1 MTAPAP
7 AERPPEP
14 APAGDLAD
22 ARHVVDQLIEE
33 RAGGLMSNP
42 ALWCAVRA
50 VFYPILGYRKAVRIA
65 DTMRPM
71 GGREALDWSAE
82 FLSMEVDVAGIEAVP
97 ATGPCVITANHPGGI
112 ADGIALHQVLR
123 ERRPDA
129 VYFANRDAIRV
140 CAGLADHVIPV
151 EWRDEHRSREKTR
164 ETLKQSVSAF
174 KDGRCVVVFP
184 AGRMSVWDWRERRL
198 VEQAW
203 MPTAIGLARKF
214 SAPLVPLGVRQRM
227 SLMFYG
233 LGQLSEEL
241 KHMTV
246 FHELLAKRGA
256 RYRLRFGARLDP
268 HGLPGD
274 DAAATE
280 ALRRESERLALDL
293 DVPPLKSPT
302 T

>member
-1 MTAPAP
+1 MTAPKLVSPSDNADDP
-7 AERPPEP
+7 L
-14 APAGDLAD
+14 AG

-42 ALWCAVRA
+42 QVWRLVKA
-50 VFYPILGYRKAVRIA
+50 VFYPVLGYSRAVEIA
-65 DTMRPM
+65 DTLAPM
-71 GGREALDWSAE
+71 GGREALDWSSE
-82 FLSMEVDVAGIEAVP
+82 FLAMRVDVSGMESVP
-97 ATGPCVITANHPGGI
+97 ESGPCVITANHPGGI

-151 EWRDEHRSREKTR
+151 EWREGHRSRDKTR
-164 ETLKQSVSAF
+164 ETLKQAVAAF

-184 AGRMSVWDWRERRL
+184 AGRMSAWDWRERRL
-198 VEQAW
+198 VEQPW
-203 MPTAIGLARKF
+203 MPTAVGLARKF
-214 SAPLVPLGVRQRM
+214 HAPVIPLGVRQRM

-233 LGQLSEEL
+233 LGQISEEL

-246 FHELLAKRGA
+246 FHELLAKQGA
-256 RYRLRFGARLDP
+256 RYRLRFGERLP
-268 HGLPGD
+268 PEALPGD

-293 DVPPLKSPT
+293 DRPALTAS
-302 T
+302 